1 MISERVK
8 EQAGSGIL
16 TRIKEGWDAY
26 SQLTK
31 FKLSTLVAL
40 SGMHGYLMAAG
51 RDFDWFL
58 LCMVGLGAMLVTGAS
73 NILNQIFEKE
83 YDKLMARTANR
94 PLPSGKMTTAQG
106 VWLALLLGIGGV
118 YIMGHFF
125 NLPAALFSIIAL
137 LSYAFVYTPMK
148 RISPIAVFVGAIPGA
163 LPPLIGWVAHTG
175 TLGDGAIILFIFQ
188 FFWQFPHFWAIAW
201 QMDEDYQKAGFKMLP
216 TAAGRTK
223 FSALLILIYTLALVP
238 LSFFAVKAGM
248 VGWWGFG
255 GLALCGALFAIP
267 AFALYKSMEKKR
279 ARQVMFASFF
289 YLPLIQVVF
298 LVG

>member
-16 TRIKEGWDAY
+16 TRIKDGWDAY

-51 RDFDWFL
+51 SDFDWFL

-163 LPPLIGWVAHTG
+163 LPPLIGWVAETG

-238 LSFFAVKAGM
+238 LSFFAVKAEM

-255 GLALCGALFAIP
+255 GLALCGILFAIP
-267 AFALYKSMEKKR
+267 AFALYRSMEKKR

-298 LVG
+298 LAG

>member
-1 MISERVK
+1 
-8 EQAGSGIL
+8 
-16 TRIKEGWDAY
+16 GWDAY

-238 LSFFAVKAGM
+238 LSFFAVKVGM

>member
-8 EQAGSGIL
+8 EQAESGIL

-148 RISPIAVFVGAIPGA
+148 RISPIAVFVG
-163 LPPLIGWVAHTG
+163 
-175 TLGDGAIILFIFQ
+175 
-188 FFWQFPHFWAIAW
+188 
-201 QMDEDYQKAGFKMLP
+201 
-216 TAAGRTK
+216 
-223 FSALLILIYTLALVP
+223 
-238 LSFFAVKAGM
+238 
-248 VGWWGFG
+248 
-255 GLALCGALFAIP
+255 
-267 AFALYKSMEKKR
+267 
-279 ARQVMFASFF
+279 
-289 YLPLIQVVF
+289 
-298 LVG
+298 

>member
-8 EQAGSGIL
+8 EQAESGIL

-238 LSFFAVKAGM
+238 LSFFAVKVGM